1 MNRKKAILLSI
12 LAIVFGVAA
21 NVASSLAAMGLN
33 KMGVE
38 KGICNGAAG
47 ILYLGLAF
55 IFIKLLVE
63 KIFKFKLLEF
73 GITKFSV
80 KIKWVIVAI
89 LLPMAVTLV
98 YIAFFS
104 GEYISSGMNK
114 STIIATLSAGI
125 LFTGIAAGFVEEML
139 FRGIIFHSLQTVWGT
154 KVALLLP
161 SLLFGLVHIIGADFS
176 LGSCILVIIA
186 GTAVGVMFTLITI
199 ESGSIWCNAIVH
211 ALWNIIVIGG
221 GLSIGEKPSEYSIV
235 TYVLKTKAFAIT
247 GGDFGIESS
256 LISVVGYLIVSLI
269 AIIMIRYKLTGIS
282 STY

>member
-98 YIAFFS
+98 YVAFFS

-114 STIIATLSAGI
+114 STIFATLSAGI

-269 AIIMIRYKLTGIS
+269 AIIMIRYKHTRIS